1 MSVANRTRNCKPS
14 LSSLREQLGRV
25 LLGKSEQIELVI
37 ACLLS
42 QGHLLLDDLP
52 GTGKTTLA
60 KAIAECLGGRLA
72 RVQCTPDLLPT
83 DVTGFNLFN
92 QKTREFE
99 FHAGPVFADVLLAD
113 ELNRTTPRTQSALLE
128 AMAERQVTID
138 AVPHPLSETFFVIAT
153 QNPIDS
159 HGAYPLPE
167 AQLDRFT
174 IKLQIGYP
182 DREAQL
188 GILENASRVRTA
200 TTMRRTVSFAGRI
213 TQDPAG
219 RANDHGASAGAR
231 VLGGFGGGDTKRCVD
246 PVGRQSARHVALATD
261 RSSLGGVARPRFRH
275 AQRCR
280 KVAQPVLSVRL
291 LTTTDDVDSV
301 IDRIMNKFLHRS
313 TSDVSFVTHSR
324 TSATGVLPHAISL
337 ASPTHA
343 TYDRSCCLSIGCG
356 PHDARQKHRTSSTTT
371 MSHRT
376 GQAIW
381 RTPQPRSASVLFGSR
396 SRRCLSTIARDM
408 ITHR

>member
-1 MSVANRTRNCKPS
+1 MSLVMENETQAALVT
-14 LSSLREQLGRV
+14 LREQLGEV

-37 ACLLS
+37 ACLLA

-60 KAIAECLGGRLA
+60 KALSECLGGRLA

-83 DVTGFNLFN
+83 DVTGFNMFN

-99 FHAGPVFADVLLAD
+99 FHAGPVFSDVLLAD

-174 IKLQIGYP
+174 IKLKIGYP

-188 GILENASRVRTA
+188 GILENASR
-200 TTMRRTVSFAGRI
+200 
-213 TQDPAG
+213 
-219 RANDHGASAGAR
+219 
-231 VLGGFGGGDTKRCVD
+231 
-246 PVGRQSARHVALATD
+246 TD
-261 RSSLGGVARPRFRH
+261 RNGGEPQSVLSLKKLRQMQQQVQTITVHPRVREYLIDLVEATRHDASIQLGVSPRGMLHWQRI
-275 AQRCR
+275 AQAWAVLQGRDFVTPSDVA
-280 KVAQPVLSVRL
+280 KVAHPVLSVRL

-301 IDRIMNKFLHRS
+301 IDRIMQNVPAPEYK
-313 TSDVSFVTHSR
+313 
-324 TSATGVLPHAISL
+324 
-337 ASPTHA
+337 
-343 TYDRSCCLSIGCG
+343 
-356 PHDARQKHRTSSTTT
+356 
-371 MSHRT
+371 
-376 GQAIW
+376 
-381 RTPQPRSASVLFGSR
+381 
-396 SRRCLSTIARDM
+396 
-408 ITHR
+408 